1 MNIKVLIASLL
12 TIAGFGAVLAT
23 DNGVYS
29 VSADE
34 IVETTPEETPTETPE
49 EEIVEYPCKVIVGTY
64 TYGSIYVDKEYGYP
78 GDLVTLHAT
87 PSLLCK
93 VDEISVNGMVLT
105 VGEDGLYT
113 FVLTEGENVVNA
125 VFSVSNEDVAGVIE
139 LIKSLEGKS
148 FEDIFT
154 LENLIIFITFL
165 LSTVFGSGL
174 LLTLIKNK
182 ATNAQLA
189 ENIKEM
195 MNNETIKTINAVTG
209 EFLEKRFGPAFE
221 KVSEEMTNLDQV
233 ARTMA
238 NCFLLSQE
246 NTPEARLAVA
256 KELTKLSE
264 VRKDLAQQVR
274 EILEQQQK
282 AQDEKEAEKRR
293 AIEELEKANENIA
306 NVLENKKDN
315 TSDESQG
322 RY

>member
-1 MNIKVLIASLL
+1 M
-12 TIAGFGAVLAT
+12 
-23 DNGVYS
+23 
-29 VSADE
+29 
-34 IVETTPEETPTETPE
+34 
-49 EEIVEYPCKVIVGTY
+49 
-64 TYGSIYVDKEYGYP
+64 DKEYGYP

-125 VFSVSNEDVAGVIE
+125 VFSVSNEDVAGVID
-139 LIKSLEGKS
+139 LIESLEGKS

>member
-1 MNIKVLIASLL
+1 MNIKILIASIL

-23 DNGVYS
+23 DNTVRA

-34 IVETTPEETPTETPE
+34 IVETTPTEEETPVETPVETPE
-49 EEIVEYPCKVIVGTY
+49 EEIIVYPCTVVVGTY
-64 TYGSIYVDKEYGYP
+64 TYGSVYVDKEYGYP
-78 GDLVTLHAT
+78 GDLVTLYAT

-93 VDEISVNGMVLT
+93 VDEISVNGMILT
-105 VGEDGLYT
+105 ADESGLYT
-113 FVLTEGENVVNA
+113 FVLTEGENVVSA
-125 VFSVSNEDVAGVIE
+125 KFSVSNEDIADVIE
-139 LIKSLEGKS
+139 LIQSLEGKS

-154 LENLIIFITFL
+154 LENLIIFISFL

-174 LLTLIKNK
+174 LLTLLKNK
-182 ATNAQLA
+182 ATNKQLA
-189 ENIKEM
+189 ENIKEVI
-195 MNNETIKTINAVTG
+195 NNETVKTINSVTS

-221 KVSEEMTNLDQV
+221 KVSDEMANLDQV

-264 VRKDLAQQVR
+264 VRKDLAQQVK

-282 AQDEKEAEKRR
+282 VQDEKEEQKKK
-293 AIEELEKANENIA
+293 AISLDAI
-306 NVLENKKDN
+306 
-315 TSDESQG
+315 TF
-322 RY
+322 